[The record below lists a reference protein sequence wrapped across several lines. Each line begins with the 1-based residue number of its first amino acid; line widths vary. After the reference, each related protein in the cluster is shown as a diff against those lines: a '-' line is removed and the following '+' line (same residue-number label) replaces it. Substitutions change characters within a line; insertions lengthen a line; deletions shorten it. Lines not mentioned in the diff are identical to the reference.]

1 MIPTSF
7 IAGSVRRLRL
17 SVPLRRK
24 PATTASYAMIVD
36 LSSIV
41 KKMKD
46 DRHISIA
53 CMIGT
58 PHDILESLIEE
69 PLLPRDCPL
78 IMEYLHEAM
87 TQDALVGNLT
97 SSDYFDE
104 LEIALEK
111 LQIHTD
117 IFLSN
122 FHKSI
127 TGDVTV
133 EYEVLKWL
141 SGTEA
146 LISIN
151 PEGSMRYDR

>member
-1 MIPTSF
+1 MVS
-7 IAGSVRRLRL
+7 
-17 SVPLRRK
+17 
-24 PATTASYAMIVD
+24 
-36 LSSIV
+36 
-41 KKMKD
+41 
-46 DRHISIA
+46 
-53 CMIGT
+53 T

-69 PLLPRDCPL
+69 PMLPRDCPL

-87 TQDALVGNLT
+87 IQDELVGNLT
-97 SSDYFDE
+97 SNDYFDE

-117 IFLSN
+117 MFLSN
-122 FHKSI
+122 FHKI
-127 TGDVTV
+127 ATGDKTV

-141 SGTEA
+141 SGTQA